1 MLTINIFFTVLILF
15 NITLIISFDFYS
27 KFFKIFD
34 YPNTKRKFHK
44 KKIKVFGGTIILY
57 NLFFFFLFFYF
68 FNKNVLMDV
77 FFNDK
82 DLILF
87 IFTVTIIYFIGL
99 LDDAFNLPALNKL
112 FLTGTIISINLFL
125 SKNLVYNINLS
136 FFDIIYLNKFSF
148 FFTLL
153 SYLIFMNAFNMLD
166 GVNLQIGSYSSFL
179 IIFLMLNGLNLI
191 IGLTIL
197 IALLTYLKLNYNNKI
212 FLGDNGTLLL
222 GYVFSFFFIKLYN
235 AGKIKFS
242 DEILLVLLLPGLEI
256 IRLIFFRI
264 LANKNI
270 LTGDTNHIHHIIDFK
285 KNNFLNI
292 FFIQFMIILPY
303 FLSIFLK
310 NFLIIIVYC
319 LFYFLVIF
327 YFKKK

>member
-166 GVNLQIGSYSSFL
+166 GVNLQIGS
-179 IIFLMLNGLNLI
+179 
-191 IGLTIL
+191 
-197 IALLTYLKLNYNNKI
+197 
-212 FLGDNGTLLL
+212 
-222 GYVFSFFFIKLYN
+222 
-235 AGKIKFS
+235 
-242 DEILLVLLLPGLEI
+242 
-256 IRLIFFRI
+256 
-264 LANKNI
+264 
-270 LTGDTNHIHHIIDFK
+270 
-285 KNNFLNI
+285 
-292 FFIQFMIILPY
+292 
-303 FLSIFLK
+303 
-310 NFLIIIVYC
+310 
-319 LFYFLVIF
+319 
-327 YFKKK
+327 